1 MSVAQLSERERALAN
16 PADYTD
22 RAGAHLLKQRIEA
35 FWRERGH
42 DIQVVLVDAAFTP
55 ALRAARVDVRSELIN
70 GLPRK
75 RA

>member
-1 MSVAQLSERERALAN
+1 MSVAQLSEREHALAN
-16 PADYTD
+16 PTDYTD
-22 RAGAHLLKQRIEA
+22 RAGASLLKQRIEA